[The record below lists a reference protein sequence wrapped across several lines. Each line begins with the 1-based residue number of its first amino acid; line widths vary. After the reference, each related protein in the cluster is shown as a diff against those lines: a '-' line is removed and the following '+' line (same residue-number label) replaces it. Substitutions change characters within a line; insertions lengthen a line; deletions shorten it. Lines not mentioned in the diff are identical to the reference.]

1 MKDIVQLEINN
12 LPEDVKKEYYK
23 LLTDKLDELQDWKSI
38 DRSFLGDYEGD
49 YDEDPWDFKD
59 NHTLD
64 ELLEVGFRRYPNE
77 FIDFQKKYKDSV
89 YNQTI
94 KKHNFK
100 DLGYKDIVPNLD
112 QEQKDEIIVDIS
124 RLAIYF
130 DDEDYRNYDVP
141 DYIKKYDA
149 TPYITQITD
158 QDKKYIKRL
167 ANLYTKSW
175 VSRTTDEA
183 NKNLEEQD
191 LFWEEFNELKINYGK
206 EQFWKDAVENINNN
220 LGVVKD
226 YINNNYV
233 LTIPNRYEHE
243 YWSRQKFFKNKDDLI
258 LFGVEDKTFA
268 PEILYK
274 HNEILNPNHKVNEW
288 IVTNHKLELAQK
300 YCLEQAQKL
309 KAPKLKM

>member
-23 LLTDKLDELQDWKSI
+23 LLTGKLDELQDWKSI

-112 QEQKDEIIVDIS
+112 QEQKDEV
-124 RLAIYF
+124 
-130 DDEDYRNYDVP
+130 
-141 DYIKKYDA
+141 IK
-149 TPYITQITD
+149 
-158 QDKKYIKRL
+158 
-167 ANLYTKSW
+167 
-175 VSRTTDEA
+175 
-183 NKNLEEQD
+183 
-191 LFWEEFNELKINYGK
+191 
-206 EQFWKDAVENINNN
+206 
-220 LGVVKD
+220 
-226 YINNNYV
+226 
-233 LTIPNRYEHE
+233 
-243 YWSRQKFFKNKDDLI
+243 
-258 LFGVEDKTFA
+258 
-268 PEILYK
+268 
-274 HNEILNPNHKVNEW
+274 EILNQDIYLTYDDYYRPTIEQTDKHFIHNLDKTNKNKWVLTHFPYLKENPIKKQYFKNDDEFIIFVMEDGRMGHEILNLGREEYLNPHNKVNQW
-288 IVTNHKLELAQK
+288 IETK
-300 YCLEQAQKL
+300 YELEQALKDNQEQTQKFES
-309 KAPKLKM
+309 PKMKM